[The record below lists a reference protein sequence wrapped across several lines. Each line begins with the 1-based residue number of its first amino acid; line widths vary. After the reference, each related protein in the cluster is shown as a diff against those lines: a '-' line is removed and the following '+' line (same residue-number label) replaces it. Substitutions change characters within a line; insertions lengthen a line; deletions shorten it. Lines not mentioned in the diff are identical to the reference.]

1 MTNDMTPVSRR
12 DRRRQTKPSLTQT
25 MASNAGTFGRGAAAA
40 VVASGLV
47 LSSAVA
53 ANAGT
58 DVQVP
63 ESTTSEAAPST
74 FSMERAASTSTNAA
88 PVAAN
93 GSWEAEQVPA
103 QPQTQQTGASQQAA
117 GNVQVASFAPAQAE
131 APASGGGND
140 SIVGA
145 AFAGVGNPY
154 SYGGTST
161 SGWDCSGFINWAY
174 SQAGVEV
181 PRTTYDMMASMDQV
195 DSPSPGDIVIQ
206 NGGSHAA
213 IYVGNGQLI
222 GANNPEQGTTVYSAD
237 SPYWSTTMYL
247 SAN

>member
-1 MTNDMTPVSRR
+1 MTNNMTSVSRR
-12 DRRRQTKPSLTQT
+12 DRRRQNKPSLTKA

-58 DVQVP
+58 GDVVP
-63 ESTTSEAAPST
+63 ESTTWEAAPS
-74 FSMERAASTSTNAA
+74 SYSPERASTTAA
-88 PVAAN
+88 PAAVT
-93 GSWEAEQVPA
+93 GSQWAEQFTA
-103 QPQTQQTGASQQAA
+103 QSQTGASPQAQ
-117 GNVQVASFAPAQAE
+117 GNIQVASFAPAQTE
-131 APASGGGND
+131 APASNGGNG

-145 AFAGVGNPY
+145 AYAGVGNPY

-174 SQAGVEV
+174 SQAGLDV
-181 PRTTYDMMASMDQV
+181 PRTTYGMMASMSQV

-247 SAN
+247 SPN

>member
-1 MTNDMTPVSRR
+1 MTNNMTPVSRR
-12 DRRRQTKPSLTQT
+12 DRRRQTKPSLTKAIT
-25 MASNAGTFGRGAAAA
+25 SNAGTFGRGAAAA

-58 DVQVP
+58 DVEVP
-63 ESTTSEAAPST
+63 QSTTAEAAPSSYT
-74 FSMERAASTSTNAA
+74 MERASSTSTA
-88 PVAAN
+88 PVAAT
-93 GSWEAEQVPA
+93 GSQEAEQVTA
-103 QPQTQQTGASQQAA
+103 QPQTQQTGASQQAP
-117 GNVQVASFAPAQAE
+117 GNIQVASFAPAQTE
-131 APASGGGND
+131 APASVGGND
-140 SIVGA
+140 AIVGA
-145 AFAGVGNPY
+145 AYAGVGNPY

-174 SQAGVEV
+174 DQAGIDV
-181 PRTTYDMMASMDQV
+181 PRTTYDMMASMEQV

-222 GANNPEQGTTVYSAD
+222 GANNPEQGTTIYSAD

>member
-1 MTNDMTPVSRR
+1 MTPVSRR

-88 PVAAN
+88 PVT
-93 GSWEAEQVPA
+93 GYQEAEEVPA
-103 QPQTQQTGASQQAA
+103 QPQTQQAGAAQQAA
-117 GNVQVASFAPAQAE
+117 GNIQVASFEPAQAE
-131 APASGGGND
+131 APASDGGND

-145 AFAGVGNPY
+145 AYAGVGNPY
-154 SYGGTST
+154 SFGGTST